1 MARGPRPSRPPSPCT
16 GPRPST
22 SFTTGRPSRT
32 GCPTTATSSPAFVK
46 DAVPRFQTMR
56 GHRVERRFG
65 WDCHGLPAEMAA
77 ETGAGLSGR
86 QAVIAQGIGS
96 FNDYCRQ
103 IVQRTTDA
111 WERYV
116 TRQAR
121 WVDFEDNYKTMD
133 LSFMESVL
141 WAFKRLYDKGLAYEG
156 FRVLP
161 YCWECET
168 PLSNFETRQDDSYR
182 DRTDPAV
189 TVRFDLE
196 PVDDGPELLRGPLGL
211 LAWTTTPWTLAL
223 EPRPRRR
230 TRARLRGVLLGRPA
244 PRDRRGVP
252 RGLRG
257 RARGRRGPRHRDGGR
272 PRRAPFSPPS
282 STTSPTRPGAFVV
295 LGEDFVAH
303 GRGHRHRPDG
313 ARVRRGRPARL
324 RGGRDTRRLPGG
336 RPGPLHRRGPR
347 PRRHCRSSTPTPPSS
362 SGSRRRGRSCGPRT
376 TPTATRTAGG
386 PTRRSSTGP

>member
-1 MARGPRPSRPPSPCT
+1 M
-16 GPRPST
+16 
-22 SFTTGRPSRT
+22 
-32 GCPTTATSSPAFVK
+32 K
-46 DAVPRFQTMR
+46 DAVPRYQTMR

-77 ETGAGLSGR
+77 EQELGLAGR
-86 QAVIAQGIGS
+86 QAVIGYGLDK
-96 FNDYCRQ
+96 FNAYCGQ

-121 WVDFEDNYKTMD
+121 WVSFEDTYKTMD

-196 PVDDGPELLRGPLGL
+196 PVDDGPELLRGPIGM
-211 LAWTTTPWTLAL
+211 LAWTTTPWTLPSNLAL
-223 EPRPRRR
+223 AVGPD
-230 TRARLRGVLLGRPA
+230 LRYAVLQWG
-244 PRDRRGVP
+244 DRRVVIGDRCLEAYQDVLE
-252 RGLRG
+252 GAEMLG
-257 RARGRRGPRHRDGGR
+257 TVTGADLVGRRFR
-272 PRRAPFSPPS
+272 PLFPYFSD
-282 STTSPTRPGAFVV
+282 TPGAFVV
-295 LGEDFVAH
+295 LGEDFVAMDE
-303 GRGHRHRPDG
+303 GTGIVQM
-313 ARVRRGRPARL
+313 A
-324 RGGRDTRRLPGG
+324 PGFG
-336 RPGPLHRRGPR
+336 EDDQHACEAAGIPVICPWTTGPVSPPRWAISPG
-347 PRRHCRSSTPTPPSS
+347 CRSSRPTPPSS
-362 SGSRRRGRSCGPRT
+362 HGSPRRGRS
-376 TPTATRTAGG
+376 
-386 PTRRSSTGP
+386 